1 MNIDRKVSNRKTVR
15 QDLKTE
21 KIDREVIKTR
31 GEKDMKIDVS
41 KIPDYES
48 MTAEEKLKALEEYE
62 FDAPAPKDNTDEV
75 TKLKSALSRANS
87 EAADWKRQLREKQT
101 EAERAE
107 AERSEREKA
116 IEDELRTLR
125 KEKEISKLEA
135 QYLAAGYSAELA
147 SASAKA
153 QAEGDTAAVLANQ
166 MKFIE
171 ETKKSLEAAAL
182 GKQPT
187 ITPGKPPKGESDED
201 EFFKTFA
208 KYAGLK

>member
-1 MNIDRKVSNRKTVR
+1 
-15 QDLKTE
+15 
-21 KIDREVIKTR
+21 
-31 GEKDMKIDVS
+31 MKIDVS

-48 MTAEEKLKALEEYE
+48 MTAEEKLKALEEYD

-107 AERSEREKA
+107 AERAEREKA

-153 QAEGDTAAVLANQ
+153 QADGDTATVLANQ
-166 MKFIE
+166 TKFLADMKS
-171 ETKKSLEAAAL
+171 KLEAEAL
-182 GKQPT
+182 GKQPPL
-187 ITPGKPPKGESDED
+187 TPGKPPEADKSDDDKLSE
-201 EFFKTFA
+201 TMM
-208 KYAGLK
+208 KYAGL